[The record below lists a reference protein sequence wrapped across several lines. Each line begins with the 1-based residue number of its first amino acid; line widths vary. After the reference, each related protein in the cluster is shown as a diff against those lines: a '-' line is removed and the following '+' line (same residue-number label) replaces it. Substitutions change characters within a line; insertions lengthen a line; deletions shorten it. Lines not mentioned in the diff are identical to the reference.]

1 MKLTKDMV
9 KGDWKAIKDLISK
22 GVPDA
27 EISRKL
33 NISTHV
39 VQKASTNY
47 WKHKM
52 NQKDE
57 S

>member
-1 MKLTKDMV
+1 MV